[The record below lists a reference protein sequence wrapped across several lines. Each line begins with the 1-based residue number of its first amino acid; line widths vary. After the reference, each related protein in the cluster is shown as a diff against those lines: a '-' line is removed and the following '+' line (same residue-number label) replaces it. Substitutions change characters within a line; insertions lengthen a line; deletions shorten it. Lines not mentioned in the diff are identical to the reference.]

1 VTLYTPARLR
11 RILEATDYAEF
22 ADYGWG
28 GKYLGGARN
37 VRGGVACAR
46 GRHSPTGS
54 RSASRKSPLGK
65 PDPTFADVQRELPP
79 DLTEEERA
87 RARYRLRVI
96 ASDISEGPM
105 LVLPDD
111 IEDYQDEEGRP
122 LTADSLP
129 IARAVRMSMSFP
141 YFFEPVTLHRN
152 GRLTSAR
159 PGMRRQSSSSA
170 PSVAK

>member
-1 VTLYTPARLR
+1 
-11 RILEATDYAEF
+11 
-22 ADYGWG
+22 
-28 GKYLGGARN
+28 
-37 VRGGVACAR
+37 VACAR

-65 PDPTFADVQRELPP
+65 PDPTFADVRRELPP

-111 IEDYQDEEGRP
+111 IEDYQDEERPSAYRGLAADRAGR
-122 LTADSLP
+122 ADEHELP
-129 IARAVRMSMSFP
+129 ILLRACDPASQRQAHQRTSGHAAAEQ
-141 YFFEPVTLHRN
+141 FFGTQ
-152 GRLTSAR
+152 
-159 PGMRRQSSSSA
+159 RR
-170 PSVAK
+170 